1 MLSWFN
7 NLRMGTKL
15 IGAFLGLVL
24 LVSIILGGLGYY
36 NLNNVN
42 QIILEITD
50 QRVPSVKNATAVERY
65 ALRTILDE
73 KMYLLAVNDVNKDV
87 AVSQKSAMSNIDE
100 INKALDEVDKV
111 AKAYNDQD
119 LLKKSQDVRTVTAQ
133 YKTLYNES
141 AASTQQNKTMA
152 QTMGD
157 TGTKVTDL
165 AKAYFLE
172 VSGKTDEQS
181 LKQVPIVVDIWDTAL
196 QTRINQ
202 NKYML
207 YRDKQFY
214 TALQDGITKLGTR
227 YADLKNVTTDA
238 AGLQK
243 IADATTATNDYYK
256 AAQDWVANDDKLQ
269 TNLVKMADIG
279 TQVQQNAVAAED
291 AGWTAAEAS
300 KEKGNGIVS
309 QAITITI
316 ASMVIAI
323 LLGLVLGIVISRSI
337 TGALSVVVNAAKA
350 LSVGDLQRNLSD
362 KVKDVVR
369 LRKDEIGDIGKAFDS
384 LINYMQEMGEVANR
398 AASNDLTVS
407 ITAKSAQ
414 DELGTAF
421 VKMIASLRNSVSQ
434 VAESAKN
441 VSMASMQLSN
451 AANQAGQAVTQIA
464 TTIQQVAKGTAQ
476 QTEGITRTAHS
487 VEEMARAI
495 DGVAK
500 GAQEQAQ
507 AVAQSSTITTQL
519 SKAIQQVA
527 GNAQAVSRDS
537 NTAAQAARSGAV
549 TVEDTIKGMQSIKQK
564 VGVSTQKVQE
574 MGIRSEEIGTIVVAI
589 EDIASQTN
597 LLALNAAIEA
607 ARAGEHGKGFSVV
620 ADEVRKL
627 AERASSATKEIG
639 GLIKG
644 IQKTVAEA
652 VKAMEEGDREVE
664 SGVVYANQAGQVLK
678 DILVAAEA
686 VNQQAEQAAAASEQM
701 SASADE
707 LVKAVDSVSAVVEEN
722 TASTEEMAAG
732 SSEVTHAIE
741 NVASIS
747 EENSAA
753 AEEVSASAEEMSAQV
768 EEVSASAQSL
778 AEMAE
783 TLQKVVEQFK
793 L

>member
-1 MLSWFN
+1 M
-7 NLRMGTKL
+7 KL
-15 IGAFLGLVL
+15 NIQNKLFLAFAGVLVILVAVSVFSYNTQQSTLKSAGWVSHTNTVMSRDDEVVLGLVNMETGFRGYL
-24 LVSIILGGLGYY
+24 LSGKDTFLEPY
-36 NLNNVN
+36 NSGIKMYQDALKELNNLTNDNPAQMARWAEVTK
-42 QIILEITD
+42 QAEAWKTEW
-50 QRVPSVKNATAVERY
+50 VEKGI
-65 ALRTILDE
+65 ALR
-73 KMYLLAVNDVNKDV
+73 KDV
-87 AVSQKSAMSNIDE
+87 SDGKVPVQQ
-100 INKALDEVDKV
+100 ALDYEASGGGKKYMDSIRVILAE
-111 AKAYNDQD
+111 AKKAEQD
-119 LLKKSQDVRTVTAQ
+119 LLVKR
-133 YKTLYNES
+133 E
-141 AASTQQNKTMA
+141 
-152 QTMGD
+152 
-157 TGTKVTDL
+157 
-165 AKAYFLE
+165 
-172 VSGKTDEQS
+172 
-181 LKQVPIVVDIWDTAL
+181 
-196 QTRINQ
+196 
-202 NKYML
+202 
-207 YRDKQFY
+207 
-214 TALQDGITKLGTR
+214 
-227 YADLKNVTTDA
+227 ADNT
-238 AGLQK
+238 
-243 IADATTATNDYYK
+243 
-256 AAQDWVANDDKLQ
+256 
-269 TNLVKMADIG
+269 
-279 TQVQQNAVAAED
+279 
-291 AGWTAAEAS
+291 
-300 KEKGNGIVS
+300 
-309 QAITITI
+309 
-316 ASMVIAI
+316 
-323 LLGLVLGIVISRSI
+323 
-337 TGALSVVVNAAKA
+337 
-350 LSVGDLQRNLSD
+350 
-362 KVKDVVR
+362 
-369 LRKDEIGDIGKAFDS
+369 
-384 LINYMQEMGEVANR
+384 
-398 AASNDLTVS
+398 AASNLGFAVIIWGTILAVVSGIFIAFFLARSMSGAAKLMTQTAEQIAQTDLPGFLAVANAIANGDLTQ
-407 ITAKSAQ
+407 SASVQ
-414 DELGTAF
+414 TQSLTFRSSDEMGDLANSFNAIIARLQETGSAF
-421 VKMIASLRNSVSQ
+421 VQMTTGLRNSVSQ

-441 VSMASMQLSN
+441 VSAASAQLSN

-495 DGVAK
+495 DGVSK

-507 AVAQSSTITTQL
+507 AVAQSSSITSQL

-564 VGVSTQKVQE
+564 VGISTQKVQE

-783 TLQKVVEQFK
+783 MLQKVVAQFK

>member
-1 MLSWFN
+1 MKGFN
-7 NLRMGTKL
+7 NIKIATKL
-15 IGAFLGLVL
+15 IGGFGSVAIL
-24 LVSIILGGLGYY
+24 LVVVGVLGYLNMKNINDGMTTLFFDRTVPIGQLGTVNMKESDLRGDLNRMISFPEEFSKLEQ
-36 NLNNVN
+36 NLN
-42 QIILEITD
+42 
-50 QRVPSVKNATAVERY
+50 A
-65 ALRTILDE
+65 
-73 KMYLLAVNDVNKDV
+73 
-87 AVSQKSAMSNIDE
+87 NIK
-100 INKALDEVDKV
+100 IM
-111 AKAYNDQD
+111 NDQMD
-119 LLKKSQDVRTVTAQ
+119 LYRASQLDA
-133 YKTLYNES
+133 EE
-141 AASTQQNKTMA
+141 
-152 QTMGD
+152 
-157 TGTKVTDL
+157 KVQL
-165 AKAYFLE
+165 AKF
-172 VSGKTDEQS
+172 D
-181 LKQVPIVVDIWDTAL
+181 
-196 QTRINQ
+196 
-202 NKYML
+202 
-207 YRDKQFY
+207 
-214 TALQDGITKLGTR
+214 QDWP
-227 YADLKNVTTDA
+227 
-238 AGLQK
+238 GLQ
-243 IADATTATNDYYK
+243 
-256 AAQDWVANDDKLQ
+256 
-269 TNLVKMADIG
+269 
-279 TQVQQNAVAAED
+279 
-291 AGWTAAEAS
+291 
-300 KEKGNGIVS
+300 
-309 QAITITI
+309 QAITEIIAKVKANDLKAAKELMKEGSTESLLYTQVETELNKLLEINVRVADEVNKAGDITFANSTLTI
-316 ASMVIAI
+316 LVVSVVAVLIAI
-323 LLGLVLGIVISRSI
+323 VLALLITNSINQPLKIMSGALQNMQNGDLNRDMSQDTKDVISER
-337 TGALSVVVNAAKA
+337 A
-350 LSVGDLQRNLSD
+350 
-362 KVKDVVR
+362 
-369 LRKDEIGDIGKAFDS
+369 DEIGIAGKG
-384 LINYMQEMGEVANR
+384 LR
-398 AASNDLTVS
+398 ATESYLLDMAAIADQIASGNLTVNVTPHS
-407 ITAKSAQ
+407 AK

-421 VKMIASLRNSVSQ
+421 AKMITSLRTSVGQ
-434 VAESAKN
+434 VAESARN
-441 VSMASMQLSN
+441 VSAASMQLSN

-778 AEMAE
+778 SEMAE
-783 TLQKVVEQFK
+783 MLQKVVAQFK